1 MPKNQ
6 ELCRQKAL
14 TVASGA
20 QMGKIECNWFIMR
33 KGGGMRR
40 LLVTLLSD
48 TTYVIGIF
56 GLSCALG
63 SFAGWL
69 VGN

>member
-1 MPKNQ
+1 M
-6 ELCRQKAL
+6 
-14 TVASGA
+14 V
-20 QMGKIECNWFIMR
+20 KIERSWFMFMR
-33 KGGGMRR
+33 KGASVRR

-48 TTYVIGIF
+48 TTYAIGFF

-69 VGN
+69 VGS